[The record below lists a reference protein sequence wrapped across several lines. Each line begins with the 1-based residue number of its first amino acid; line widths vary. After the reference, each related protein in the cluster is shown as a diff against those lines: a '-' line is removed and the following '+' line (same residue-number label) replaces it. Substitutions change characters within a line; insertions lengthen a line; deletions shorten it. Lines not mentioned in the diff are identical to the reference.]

1 MARIVECVPNFSEG
15 RRPEVVEAIVEAIA
29 EVEGVRV
36 LDKEMDKD
44 HNRAVVTFV
53 GEPEPVRKAA
63 FAGCAKACELIDM
76 NVHTGEHPRIGA
88 TDVIPFIPI
97 SGVSIEECIDMA
109 RELGAEIAEKL
120 GIPVY
125 LYEKAA
131 VRPER
136 QDLAFIREGQYE
148 GLKAAMATD
157 PARRPDCGPP
167 KMHPTAGATVVGARD
182 PLVAFNAY
190 LNTNNLEL
198 AKKIARRVRFRDGGL
213 RFLKANGFAIRERGC
228 VQVSMNLTNYLGTPI
243 HDAFEL
249 VKREAERHGV
259 AVTDTEI
266 VGLVPLNA
274 MMNTAEYY
282 LRLENFKRE
291 QVLESKLWGGGAA
304 ERVPTLFLE
313 EVSSKAPTPGG
324 GSVAALAGA
333 LSAALGSM
341 VCRLTVGRKK
351 YAAVAEELKQ
361 ALRQTERARSK
372 LTSAIETDARA
383 FDAVMKA
390 SRLPKET
397 PDEIT
402 KREAA
407 LQEATK
413 KAAEVPLSVMEEV
426 RSLLIPLQ
434 AIAEKGN
441 INSVS
446 DAGVAALMAQAACDG
461 AGLNVET
468 NLPAIAE
475 TAFRQSLL
483 SRASAIQGE
492 VRTSV
497 QGILGIVQE
506 RMKEKAGI

>member
-15 RRPEVVEAIVEAIA
+15 RRPEVVEEIVEAIA
-29 EVEGVRV
+29 GVEGVRV
-36 LDKEMDKD
+36 LDREMDKD

-53 GEPEPVRKAA
+53 GEPEPVRRAA
-63 FAGCAKACELIDM
+63 FAGCAKACDLIDM

-97 SGVSIEECIDMA
+97 SGVSLEECIEMA
-109 RELGAEIAEKL
+109 RDLGAEIAEKL
-120 GIPVY
+120 NIPVY

-136 QDLAFIREGQYE
+136 ADLAVIREGQYE
-148 GLKAAMATD
+148 GLKAVIATD
-157 PARRPDCGPP
+157 PARRPDFGPP

-182 PLVAFNAY
+182 PLIAFNAY
-190 LNTNNLEL
+190 LSTNDLDL

-213 RFLKANGFAIRERGC
+213 RYLKANGFAIRERGC
-228 VQVSMNLTNYLGTPI
+228 VQVSMNLTNHLGTPI
-243 HDAFEL
+243 HDAYEL

-259 AVTDTEI
+259 TVTDTEI

-274 MMNTAEYY
+274 MMDTAEYY
-282 LRLENFKRE
+282 LRLGNFKQE
-291 QVLESKLWGGGAA
+291 QVLENKLWGGGAA

-372 LTSAIETDARA
+372 LTSAIEADARA
-383 FDAVMKA
+383 FEAVMKA

-397 PDEIT
+397 PEESARRDT
-402 KREAA
+402 A
-407 LQEATK
+407 LQEATR
-413 KAAEVPLSVMEEV
+413 KAAEVPLSVMGEV
-426 RSLLIPLQ
+426 KELLTPLK
-434 AIAEKGN
+434 AIAGKGN

-446 DAGVAALMAQAACDG
+446 DAGVAALMARAACEG
-461 AGLNVET
+461 AFLNVET
-468 NLPAIAE
+468 NLPTISDEAAKK
-475 TAFRQSLL
+475 ALH
-483 SRASAIQGE
+483 SRASALKDDIAKH
-492 VRTSV
+492 V
-497 QGILGIVQE
+497 QEILSIVQA
-506 RMKEKAGI
+506 RMKEKAGS

>member
-1 MARIVECVPNFSEG
+1 VARIVECVPNFSEG
-15 RRPEVVEAIVEAIA
+15 RRPEVVEAIVAAIA

-76 NVHTGEHPRIGA
+76 NQHTGEHPRIGA

-97 SGVSIEECIDMA
+97 SGVSLEECIDMA
-109 RELGAEIAEKL
+109 RDLGMEIAEKL
-120 GIPVY
+120 AIPVY

-148 GLKAAMATD
+148 GLKVTIATD
-157 PARRPDCGPP
+157 SNRYPDFGPP

-182 PLVAFNAY
+182 PLIAFNAY
-190 LNTNNLEL
+190 LDTNDLEL
-198 AKKIARRVRFRDGGL
+198 ARKIARRVRFRDGGL
-213 RFLKANGFAIRERGC
+213 RFLKANGFAIRQRGC
-228 VQVSMNLTNYLGTPI
+228 VQVSMNLTNYTGTPI
-243 HDAFEL
+243 HDALEF
-249 VKREAERHGV
+249 VRREAERHGV
-259 AVTDTEI
+259 RVTDTEI

-274 MMNTAEYY
+274 MLDTAEYY
-282 LRLENFKRE
+282 LQLDNFKRE

-304 ERVPTLFLE
+304 ERIPTLFLE

-341 VCRLTVGRKK
+341 ICRLTVGRKK

-390 SRLPKET
+390 SKMPKET
-397 PDEIT
+397 PEEIS
-402 KREAA
+402 KREAL

-426 RSLLIPLQ
+426 KGLLAPLKT
-434 AIAEKGN
+434 IAEKGN
-441 INSVS
+441 INSIS
-446 DAGVAALMAQAACDG
+446 DAGVATLLVRAACEG

-468 NLPAIAE
+468 NLP
-475 TAFRQSLL
+475 SLSDARL
-483 SRASAIQGE
+483 KEDLRSRSSAIKGDVSGDAQE
-492 VRTSV
+492 
-497 QGILGIVQE
+497 ILNIIE
-506 RMKEKAGI
+506 TRMREKAGG